1 MENINSLRLRQYCL
15 PKINKIWNGGYFS
28 ENIPLS
34 HIADDMDWPFLH
46 HAQFTPKGHSLIMV
60 YNYDIYYRLGP
71 RTYQSY
77 RVTDDAMPGI
87 IYNGIPDWL
96 YEGESIVDPENCYL
110 FRLKISFFLL
120 QQKKYSVHHQRFG
133 CQQTVI

>member
-1 MENINSLRLRQYCL
+1 MRNYQTIEHQAKRNERLTINYERVMPAHARTCNLTYSFFH
-15 PKINKIWNGGYFS
+15 FS

-34 HIADDMDWPFLH
+34 HIADDMDWPYLH
-46 HAQFTPKGHSLIMV
+46 YAQFTPKGHSLVMV

-77 RVTDDAMPGI
+77 RVTEDAIPGI

-96 YEGESIVDPENCYL
+96 YEGKFVIYFEFVRRLLYGPEN
-110 FRLKISFFLL
+110 
-120 QQKKYSVHHQRFG
+120 
-133 CQQTVI
+133 